1 MEDIDMSK
9 QKPRSKFQ
17 NFSRTFFSRGTVVY
31 ISTAIILVFVLC
43 AIFAPLL
50 TQYDPNEIDLISSL
64 AEPSSTHLLG
74 CDLHGR
80 DVFAR
85 ILFGARVSLL
95 SSVLSCVLGAVVGM
109 LLGLIAGYCEGVIGT
124 IIMRYVDLQ
133 LAIPPLLFTIIIGM
147 IAGHSLMGLVIA
159 ISFGML
165 PGFIR
170 LMYGLVLSV
179 KENDYIVVLRFAN
192 IPTWKII
199 LRHLLPNTFPS
210 MIVMFTMNLGGAI
223 MLESTLSFLGIGIE
237 APTAS
242 WGSMVS
248 DGYQYIFN
256 RPFLAFVPG
265 ICITLTV
272 IAFNIVGDSLRDA
285 LDPRLKGKL

>member
-1 MEDIDMSK
+1 MSK
-9 QKPRSKFQ
+9 QKPRSQFQ
-17 NFSRTFFSRGTVVY
+17 SFSRTFFSRGTVVY

-43 AIFAPLL
+43 AALAPIL
-50 TQYDPNEIDLISSL
+50 TRYDPNEIDLISSL
-64 AEPSSTHLLG
+64 AEPSGEHLLG

-85 ILFGARVSLL
+85 ILYGARVSLL
-95 SSVLSCVLGAVVGM
+95 SSVFSCILGAIVGM
-109 LLGLIAGYCEGVIGT
+109 MLGLIAGYCEGVIGT

-147 IAGHSLMGLVIA
+147 IAGHSLIGLIIA

-199 LRHLLPNTFPS
+199 LKHLLPNTFPS
-210 MIVMFTMNLGGAI
+210 MIVMFTMNLGSAI

>member
-1 MEDIDMSK
+1 
-9 QKPRSKFQ
+9 
-17 NFSRTFFSRGTVVY
+17 
-31 ISTAIILVFVLC
+31 
-43 AIFAPLL
+43 
-50 TQYDPNEIDLISSL
+50 
-64 AEPSSTHLLG
+64 
-74 CDLHGR
+74 
-80 DVFAR
+80 
-85 ILFGARVSLL
+85 
-95 SSVLSCVLGAVVGM
+95 
-109 LLGLIAGYCEGVIGT
+109 
-124 IIMRYVDLQ
+124 
-133 LAIPPLLFTIIIGM
+133 
-147 IAGHSLMGLVIA
+147 
-159 ISFGML
+159 
-165 PGFIR
+165 
-170 LMYGLVLSV
+170 VLSV

-199 LRHLLPNTFPS
+199 LKHLLPNTFPS
-210 MIVMFTMNLGGAI
+210 MIVMFTMNLGSAI

>member
-1 MEDIDMSK
+1 MSK
-9 QKPRSKFQ
+9 KKQ
-17 NFSRTFFSRGTVVY
+17 NTALQGFLRTFFSRGAIVY
-31 ISTAIILVFVLC
+31 ICSAIILVFIIC
-43 AIFAPLL
+43 AIAAPLL
-50 TQYDPNEIDLISSL
+50 TKYDPNQIDLISSL
-64 AEPSSTHLLG
+64 TEPNGEHLFG

-85 ILFGARVSLL
+85 ILYGARVSLI
-95 SSVLSCVLGAVVGM
+95 SSVLSCILGASVGM
-109 LLGLIAGYCEGVIGT
+109 LLGLIAGYCEGAIGT
-124 IIMRYVDLQ
+124 LIMRYVDLQ
-133 LAIPPLLFTIIIGM
+133 LAIPPLLFTIIIGL
-147 IAGHSLMGLVIA
+147 IAGHSLIGLVIA

-179 KENDYIVVLRFAN
+179 KENDYIVVLRFAK

-199 LRHLLPNTFPS
+199 LKHLLPNTFPS
-210 MIVMFTMNLGGAI
+210 MIVMFTMNLGSAI
-223 MLESTLSFLGIGIE
+223 MLESMLSFLGIGIQ

-242 WGSMVS
+242 WGSMVA

-256 RPFLAFVPG
+256 RPFLAFIPG